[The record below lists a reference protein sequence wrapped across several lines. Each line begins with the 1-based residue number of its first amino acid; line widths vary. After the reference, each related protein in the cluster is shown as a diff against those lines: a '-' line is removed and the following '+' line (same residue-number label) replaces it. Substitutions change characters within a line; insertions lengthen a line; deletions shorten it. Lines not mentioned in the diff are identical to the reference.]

1 MTMINVNNDSLI
13 CMALKEY
20 GQIGPKTFQQLLMVY
35 GHPENI
41 FEHSAEDIAS
51 MTSINLER
59 AEKIINSRDLIDDA
73 REACDHLQSLNIDVI
88 CYLDD
93 AYPGRLRGID
103 DPPIVIYARG
113 DTDSLQGGGV
123 AIVGTTQA
131 DQDGIRASV
140 DFARGLTDQGQ
151 TIISGLALGI
161 DSAAHLGC
169 LKNGG
174 KTIAVLGC
182 GQMNIYP
189 EENQPMAKLITE
201 SGVVISEY
209 DIHAEAIPGRL
220 ISRNRL
226 IAGLAD
232 VVLIAQLGQQRKGEL
247 HTAQAAIDQ
256 GKPVFICDPDDKYDF
271 ETILD
276 NLAIKIKG
284 PEQID
289 EIMKYII

>member
-1 MTMINVNNDSLI
+1 MNNPNNDNLI
-13 CMALKEY
+13 CLTLKEY
-20 GQIGPKTFQQLLMVY
+20 GQVGPKTFQQLLMIY

-41 FEHSAEDIAS
+41 YEQDANDIAS
-51 MTSINLER
+51 MTNINFER
-59 AEKIINSRDLIDDA
+59 AEKIINSQDLIEDA
-73 REACDHLQSLNIDVI
+73 RETRDHLQSLNINVI
-88 CYLDD
+88 SYLDE
-93 AYPGRLRGID
+93 AYPEPFRRID

-113 DTDSLQGGGV
+113 DIDLLQGGGV

-131 DQDGIRASV
+131 DQAGIRAAV
-140 DFARGLTDQGQ
+140 DFTREFVNRGQ

-161 DSAAHLGC
+161 DSSAHLGC
-169 LKNGG
+169 LKNDG

-201 SGVVISEY
+201 TGVVISEY
-209 DIHAEAIPGRL
+209 DIYAEAVPGRL

-232 VVLIAQLGQQRKGEL
+232 VLLIAQLGNQRKGEL
-247 HTAQAAIDQ
+247 HAAQAAIDQ
-256 GKPVFICDPDDKYDF
+256 GKPVFIYDPEDKYDF
-271 ETILD
+271 ETLLD

-289 EIMKYII
+289 EIMKYMV

>member
-1 MTMINVNNDSLI
+1 MINFDNDNLI
-13 CMALKEY
+13 CMTLKEY
-20 GQIGPKTFQQLLMVY
+20 GQVGPKTFQQLLMIY
-35 GHPENI
+35 GHPEEIYEQN
-41 FEHSAEDIAS
+41 ADDIAS
-51 MTSINLER
+51 MTNINLER
-59 AEKIINSRDLIDDA
+59 AEKIINSRDLMDDV
-73 REACDHLQSLNIDVI
+73 RETLDHLQSLNINVI
-88 CYLDD
+88 SYLDR
-93 AYPGRLRGID
+93 AYPESLRRID

-113 DTDSLQGGGV
+113 DINLLQGGGV
-123 AIVGTTQA
+123 AVVGTTQA
-131 DQDGIRASV
+131 DQAGIRVSV
-140 DFARGLTDQGQ
+140 DFAREFINRQQ
-151 TIISGLALGI
+151 TVISGLALGI
-161 DSAAHLGC
+161 DSAAHLGS

-189 EENQPMAKLITE
+189 EENQPMANLITE

-209 DIHAEAIPGRL
+209 DIYAEAIPGRL

-232 VVLIAQLGQQRKGEL
+232 VVLIAQIGNQRKGEL
-247 HTAQAAIDQ
+247 HAAQAAIDQ

-271 ETILD
+271 ETLLD